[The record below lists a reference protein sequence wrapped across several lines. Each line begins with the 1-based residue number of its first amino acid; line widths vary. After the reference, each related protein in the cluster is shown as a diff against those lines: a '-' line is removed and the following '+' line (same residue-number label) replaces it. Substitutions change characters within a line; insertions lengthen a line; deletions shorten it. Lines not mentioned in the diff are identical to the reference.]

1 MANDIKS
8 QVDGINTLPTETE
21 KPVTTK
27 FLFRGGV
34 MQIMLT
40 GNADER
46 TLKLLG
52 QQLRDDIVNL
62 PGISQADLVYTRPF
76 EISIEV
82 SEATLRRH
90 GLTLAQVADAV
101 RRTSV
106 DMPGGTIKTEGGDI
120 LVRTEGQAY
129 RGIELENVVVLTR
142 SDGTRVLLQD
152 VATITD
158 GFEEGD
164 LLARFNGTPAVM
176 VKVFR
181 VGDED
186 IIEMA
191 QTLEAYLERAR
202 AERFKGLDL
211 VIWQEESEE
220 LRVRLD
226 TLTENARNGLVL
238 VLIILALF
246 LRFRLALWVAA
257 GIPIALLGA
266 IMLFPFFDI
275 SISSLT
281 VMAFILVLGI
291 VVDDA
296 IVVGERIYAHELEHE
311 DRRRAA
317 IEGTFEVSIPV
328 IFGVLTTMATF
339 SLLGGGRIGDFFSVI
354 GYVVIIALVFSIIE
368 SQLILP
374 VHLRHRKTS
383 GYLFEKTALIQGG
396 FASKAD
402 SRKGSSASRRR
413 AIDPC
418 WRRVCG
424 ALQHPQ
430 PLPWAPSSSPG
441 ASSPA
446 VGSASIFPFGGGGP
460 NLRNPHH
467 ARGRPRGGHLPG
479 RGPARA
485 RRRSAAGGVRR
496 PPPSRCADAGSAL
509 PDLHWHPNRTGRWPP
524 AKRWSRAKPLC
535 RGRPCP
541 AAL

>member
-1 MANDIKS
+1 MKGIITWFVDNVVAANLLMFILLAGGIMSLFTTHQEEFPNVDPDVVSITVPYLGASPEEVERGVCIRIEEAIESIQGIDKINTTASEGVCSVAVEVADGFDSASVANDIKS
-8 QVDGINTLPTETE
+8 QVDGINTLPRETE

-52 QQLRDDIVNL
+52 QQLRDDIVDL

-106 DMPGGTIKTEGGDI
+106 DMPGGTIKTDGGDI

-129 RGIELENVVVLTR
+129 RGIELEDVVVLTR
-142 SDGTRVLLQD
+142 PDGTRVLLRD
-152 VATITD
+152 VATIID

-164 LLARFNGTPAVM
+164 LLARFDGAPAVM
-176 VKVFR
+176 VKVYR
-181 VGDED
+181 IGDED

-191 QTLEAYLERAR
+191 ETLQAYLAKAR
-202 AERFKGLDL
+202 AELPDGLEL

-311 DRRRAA
+311 DRRQAA

-328 IFGVLTTMATF
+328 IFGVLTTMAT
-339 SLLGGGRIGDFFSVI
+339 LPPPAPGGRAHRG
-354 GYVVIIALVFSIIE
+354 L
-368 SQLILP
+368 L
-374 VHLRHRKTS
+374 LRHRLR
-383 GYLFEKTALIQGG
+383 GHH
-396 FASKAD
+396 
-402 SRKGSSASRRR
+402 
-413 AIDPC
+413 C
-418 WRRVCG
+418 
-424 ALQHPQ
+424 
-430 PLPWAPSSSPG
+430 PG
-441 ASSPA
+441 
-446 VGSASIFPFGGGGP
+446 VFD
-460 NLRNPHH
+460 H
-467 ARGRPRGGHLPG
+467 
-479 RGPARA
+479 
-485 RRRSAAGGVRR
+485 
-496 PPPSRCADAGSAL
+496 
-509 PDLHWHPNRTGRWPP
+509 
-524 AKRWSRAKPLC
+524 
-535 RGRPCP
+535 
-541 AAL
+541 

>member
-1 MANDIKS
+1 MKGIITWFVDNVVAANLLMFILLAGGVMSLFTTHQEEFPNVDPDVVSITVPYLGASPEEVERGVCIRIEEAIESIQGIDKVNTTASEGVCSVAVEVADGFDSASVANDIKS
-8 QVDGINTLPTETE
+8 QVDGINTLPRETE

-52 QQLRDDIVNL
+52 QQLRDDIVDL

-106 DMPGGTIKTEGGDI
+106 DMPGGTIKTDGGDI

-129 RGIELENVVVLTR
+129 RGIELEDVVVLTR
-142 SDGTRVLLQD
+142 PDGTRVLLRD
-152 VATITD
+152 VATIID

-164 LLARFNGTPAVM
+164 LLARFDGTPAVM
-176 VKVFR
+176 VKVYR

-191 QTLEAYLERAR
+191 ETLQAYLEEAR
-202 AERFKGLDL
+202 AELPDGLEL

-275 SISSLT
+275 SISSL
-281 VMAFILVLGI
+281 
-291 VVDDA
+291 
-296 IVVGERIYAHELEHE
+296 
-311 DRRRAA
+311 
-317 IEGTFEVSIPV
+317 
-328 IFGVLTTMATF
+328 
-339 SLLGGGRIGDFFSVI
+339 
-354 GYVVIIALVFSIIE
+354 
-368 SQLILP
+368 
-374 VHLRHRKTS
+374 
-383 GYLFEKTALIQGG
+383 
-396 FASKAD
+396 
-402 SRKGSSASRRR
+402 
-413 AIDPC
+413 
-418 WRRVCG
+418 
-424 ALQHPQ
+424 
-430 PLPWAPSSSPG
+430 
-441 ASSPA
+441 
-446 VGSASIFPFGGGGP
+446 
-460 NLRNPHH
+460 
-467 ARGRPRGGHLPG
+467 
-479 RGPARA
+479 
-485 RRRSAAGGVRR
+485 
-496 PPPSRCADAGSAL
+496 
-509 PDLHWHPNRTGRWPP
+509 
-524 AKRWSRAKPLC
+524 
-535 RGRPCP
+535 
-541 AAL
+541 